1 MAQTRSSRMAIVL
14 NLAQKEE
21 ENAAQSLNI
30 ARQQLLIEQEQL
42 QQLDDYRNQYLADY
56 SVSSAP
62 RNAQQLINYSSFIQR
77 IDQLK
82 LEQSQKVERA
92 ERVVVKAQTVWQQ
105 LYQKRKS
112 IADLIERYKV
122 EEQLAID
129 KKLQK
134 EIDDLTTQR
143 FSRQK
148 DDG

>member
-30 ARQQLLIEQEQL
+30 ARQQLLSEQEQL